1 MPAASRTVRV
11 TAPSITL
18 PAHASPVSGPWL
30 TRPRVGLRPTSPH
43 SLAGIRIDPPP
54 SPACATATM
63 PLATPAAEPPDE
75 PPVEYPV
82 CHGLRAGGKLS
93 ASVVTVVPS
102 SGTLVRPRG
111 MKPAARNCPARYEVT
126 GHATSF
132 SGPSPKAITSP
143 ATKQPRSLSRIGTPR
158 NGPSGS
164 VPAACA
170 RAWSNLVRITASS
183 RGLIASIRPIAASTR
198 SSGLTSPRRTRS
210 ACAVASSQVISVT
223 HGTLPS
229 QPRRWPPRVS
239 AKVTAP
245 REDPMNAPQRDPGET
260 GAPPPADGASGG
272 ALGARPPVTETFYG
286 RDPETV
292 AA

>member
-143 ATKQPRSLSRIGTPR
+143 ATRQPRSLSRIGTPR

-170 RAWSNLVRITASS
+170 RACSNRVRITASS
-183 RGLIASIRPIAASTR
+183 RGLTASIRAIAASTR
-198 SSGLTSPRRTRS
+198 SFGLTSPRRTRS
-210 ACAVASSQVISVT
+210 AWAVASSQVISVT

-229 QPRRWPPRVS
+229 QPQRWPPRGSVT
-239 AKVTAP
+239 VTA
-245 REDPMNAPQRDPGET
+245 REEDQMNPPQRGPGEKGT
-260 GAPPPADGASGG
+260 LARPDGTPGG
-272 ALGARPPVTETFYG
+272 ALGARLVGTEAFHG
-286 RDPETV
+286 R
-292 AA
+292 